1 MSLDPAKLEKVK
13 NANGGI
19 RCRCPACAEI
29 GKDKAGDNLFVQ
41 PDGRYGCAA
50 FQDDAE
56 HRKRIFALAGS
67 PPEPM
72 RREREHKPTA
82 QPPRTSTWTTLEDAA
97 KSCTPK
103 GHVLVRTWPYSR
115 EGQPFAGVAR
125 YERDGEKTFRQ
136 FHHEPNGW
144 QTGAPTGKWPLYG
157 ALPDGGVVYLVE
169 GEKCADAATSIGLPT
184 LCAAGGA
191 GAATKTDWSAL
202 KGRGVV
208 ILPDNDEAGRA
219 YAATVT
225 GTLQEMG
232 ARVRVLTLPDLP
244 EGGDIADWIEMR
256 DAAEP
261 ETLRAEL
268 ERMADGVKPKGD
280 GDTDTFID
288 AADYLESDPPPTDCI
303 VEKVFERG
311 DKIEIIGASKQKKS
325 FFALEFCIHLAIGR
339 NWLGLSIPKR
349 RRVLYCNLELKA
361 TWVHRRI
368 RKACKAFGI
377 DAADL
382 RGWLT
387 VVNARGRGGFVR
399 DRLETLA
406 TKAAAD
412 MVIVDPRYK
421 LMRPGELENA
431 GEGIAGILDLFD
443 KVAESGPAVAVVHH
457 DAKGTVGDR
466 AIADRGG
473 GSGWSGRDTD
483 GRFVLTPQKTDPD
496 TVTVVSVMARNFPPT
511 SDFCIRWAEDHFV
524 VDSETPPLHFTSADR
539 QKAAR
544 GSTQK
549 TVESFDRV
557 ALEAGKE
564 AMSRNELLVK
574 LQIAGASR
582 DMARATVEGLL
593 RRKELVCTPRAGSK
607 NGVVKYGTPEAIRE
621 YMNPTMKL

>member
-1 MSLDPAKLEKVK
+1 MSLDPTKLEKVK

-19 RCRCPACAEI
+19 RCRCPACAEV
-29 GKDKAGDNLFVQ
+29 GKDKAGDNLFIQ

-56 HRKRIFALAGS
+56 HRKRIFALAGI

-72 RREREHKPTA
+72 RRERERKPTA
-82 QPPRTSTWTTLEDAA
+82 QPPRSSSWATLEAAA

-103 GHVLVRTWPYSR
+103 SHVLVKVWPYSR

-125 YERDGEKTFRQ
+125 YERNGEKTFRQ
-136 FHHEPNGW
+136 FHHEPTGW
-144 QTGAPTGKWPLYG
+144 HTGAPTGKWPLYG
-157 ALPDGGVVYLVE
+157 TLSAVGVVYLTE
-169 GEKCADAATSIGLPT
+169 GEKCADAASSISLPT

-202 KGRGVV
+202 KGRDVV
-208 ILPDNDEAGRA
+208 LLPDSDEAGRA

-225 GTLQEMG
+225 GILQAMG
-232 ARVRVLTLPDLP
+232 ARVRVLHLPDLP

-268 ERMADGVKPKGD
+268 ERMADQVRPEGD

-288 AADYLESDPPPTDCI
+288 AADYLETEPPPTDCI
-303 VEKVFERG
+303 VENVFEPG
-311 DKIEIIGASKQKKS
+311 DKIEIIGGAKGKKS
-325 FFALEFCIHLAIGR
+325 LITIEFCIHLAVGR

-361 TWVHRRI
+361 VWVHRRI
-368 RKACKAFGI
+368 RKACRAFGI
-377 DAADL
+377 DAAEL

-387 VVNARGRGGFVR
+387 VVNARSRGGFVR

-412 MVIVDPRYK
+412 LVVVDPRYK

-443 KVAESGPAVAVVHH
+443 RVAESGPAVAVVHH

-483 GRFVLTPQKTDPD
+483 ARFVLTPQKTDPEA
-496 TVTVVSVMARNFPPT
+496 VTVVSVMARNFPPRP
-511 SDFCIRWAEDHFV
+511 DFCIRWAEDHFV
-524 VDSETPPLHFTSADR
+524 VDAEKPPLHFTSADR

-544 GSTQK
+544 GDTRK
-549 TVESFDRV
+549 TAETFDRV
-557 ALEAGKE
+557 ALEAGRE

-574 LQIAGASR
+574 LQCAGASR
-582 DMARATVEGLL
+582 DMARATVEGLV
-593 RRKELVCTPRAGSK
+593 RRGELAQTPRAGSK
-607 NGVVKYGTPEAIRE
+607 NGTVRYGTPEAIRE
-621 YMNPTMKL
+621 YMNPRLKV